1 MPLHTTNLEKTALL
15 LCLTLCAIAF
25 LAPQLLTNHLQPLIN
40 NALRFLGAPFFLL
53 VNFLLLAVIVIAIS
67 PLGRRKVG
75 GDNAHIE
82 FGLFGWLSMLFAA
95 GMGSGLIFWGVAEP
109 ALNVVNSPLKHTLYP
124 DKVSSALALTLVNWG
139 AHAWALYAVFGL
151 VLGGLTKNSH
161 CSGDISAPVISALKD
176 AINIKYQNR
185 LTFIVKLVAVL
196 AIFLVWLGQ
205 LQTLRYCYAREL
217 K

>member
-1 MPLHTTNLEKTALL
+1 
-15 LCLTLCAIAF
+15 
-25 LAPQLLTNHLQPLIN
+25 
-40 NALRFLGAPFFLL
+40 
-53 VNFLLLAVIVIAIS
+53 
-67 PLGRRKVG
+67 
-75 GDNAHIE
+75 
-82 FGLFGWLSMLFAA
+82 MLFAA

-161 CSGDISAPVISALKD
+161 CSGDISAPVISALKG

-196 AIFLVWLGQ
+196 AIFFGVVGTIANSTLLLRKGIEINLGIESALVSGFIIISLIVLLYTISAKLGLKKGIQTLSKFNVWLAF
-205 LQTLRYCYAREL
+205 LL
-217 K
+217 